1 MKLIINIIAI
11 VLLFTCFSFSQN
23 TIFTNKVA
31 YKQTLNLGDGDWDIF
46 YELLFNNSISL
57 YLQNYGYK
65 AREVTVTPDGSTHI
79 LELATEETANYY
91 FSYLNSS
98 KILFGEAIAYDY
110 YHFEENVPEIKWKLI
125 DEIKKIG
132 KFNCKKAKGTF
143 RGRNYTAW
151 YTEEIPI
158 NAGPWKL
165 RGLSGLILQVWDDE
179 GVYKAEAVNIS
190 LGKETNLEDK
200 VGKIVF
206 KNKRLS
212 IDQYKKKK
220 QSEQVETLNYINA
233 RLKEGEPLFSMK
245 DQNKR
250 KFIEI
255 FKSK

>member
-1 MKLIINIIAI
+1 MKLINTIAI
-11 VLLFTCFSFSQN
+11 ILFFTCSGFSQN
-23 TIFTNKVA
+23 TIFKNKVA
-31 YKQTLNLGDGDWDIF
+31 YKQTLNLGDGDWDIS

-57 YLQNYGYK
+57 YRQNYGDK

-98 KILFGEAIAYDY
+98 KILFGETIAFDY
-110 YHFEENVPEIKWKLI
+110 YHFEENVPEIKWKLL

-165 RGLSGLILQVWDDE
+165 RGLSGLILQAWDDE

-190 LGKETNLEDK
+190 LGKETNLEHK
-200 VGKIVF
+200 IGKIVF

-233 RLKEGEPLFSMK
+233 KLKEGEPLFSME

-250 KFIEI
+250 KFIEV
-255 FKSK
+255 F